1 MLVPATPPAALRR
14 NWHTQLITRGAG
26 WRAST
31 AGPATV
37 IIEVGPA
44 FWNFAPLFQSGVH
57 GVIARTRSY
66 PPEALH
72 SKIKHF
78 SRMNFHLAELEATSI
93 PRGGRF

>member
-1 MLVPATPPAALRR
+1 M
-14 NWHTQLITRGAG
+14 
-26 WRAST
+26 
-31 AGPATV
+31 
-37 IIEVGPA
+37 
-44 FWNFAPLFQSGVH
+44 
-57 GVIARTRSY
+57 IARTRSY